1 MNELEKL
8 FKELNEQLL
17 SSNAEK
23 LEQIKR
29 IQKEGTR
36 KHPKAV
42 NREAYGI
49 IKGNWVYLEDCKKS
63 LSGKYVRVV
72 KKFDRSPR
80 GTAQIFKNIE
90 KGLRK

>member
-29 IQKEGTR
+29 IQK
-36 KHPKAV
+36 
-42 NREAYGI
+42 
-49 IKGNWVYLEDCKKS
+49 KGSK
-63 LSGKYVRVV
+63 R
-72 KKFDRSPR
+72 
-80 GTAQIFKNIE
+80 Q
-90 KGLRK
+90 